1 MELVKPELGLVFWM
15 LLAFLL
21 LLFLLRKFAWVPI
34 LNMLHQREESI
45 DEALNAANKARE
57 EMQQLQFSNEQL
69 LHQAK
74 EERDAILREARKIK
88 DGIIEESKLK
98 AKEEAQ
104 RIVDAAKESI
114 QYEKLS
120 AITELKNQIA
130 LLSIEIAEK
139 VLVHEL
145 SEPEKQKA
153 LIHQLMKDIKLN

>member
-1 MELVKPELGLVFWM
+1 MELVKPEIGLVFWM

-34 LNMLHQREESI
+34 MNMLHQREDTI
-45 DEALNAANKARE
+45 DEALNSAKKARE

-88 DGIIEESKLK
+88 DSIIEESKIK

-114 QYEKLS
+114 QFEKLS
-120 AITELKNQIA
+120 AMTDLKNQIA
-130 LLSIEIAEK
+130 QLSIEIAEK

-153 LIHQLMKDIKLN
+153 LIEQLMKDVKLN